1 VFFLPKPYVYI
12 TRKLDEASLTPLKEV
27 AHIEMWPSEDEPC
40 PREEL
45 EKQAAKV
52 DALLTMLSDQV
63 DEALLSKAPHVKVIA
78 NLAVGYDNIDLEAA
92 NKRNITICHTPDV
105 LTESTADLAFALLM
119 ASARRIVEAS
129 DWIKEGNWTGWGPL
143 LLAGADVHHKTL
155 GIVGMGSIGTALAKR
170 AAGFDMKVLYHN
182 RSRKPEAEA
191 QLGVTYAA
199 FEDLLTQSDFI
210 VCLTPLTPETKDMF
224 NEKAFDLMKN
234 SAYFINVSRGQTV
247 DEDALYEAVTT
258 GKIAGAGL
266 DVFRQE
272 PVSPSHPLTT
282 LRNVTVLPHI
292 GSASVETRKTMM
304 RLCAE
309 NIALVLQGQQ
319 AKTPVR
325 SSFQA
330 P

>member
-1 VFFLPKPYVYI
+1 MPKPYVYI

-27 AHIEMWPSEDEPC
+27 AHVEMWPSEDEPC

-45 EKQAAKV
+45 ETQAAKA
-52 DALLTMLSDQV
+52 DALLTMLSDQI
-63 DEALLSKAPHVKVIA
+63 DETLLSKAPNIKVVA

-92 NKRNITICHTPDV
+92 KKHGITVCHTPDV

-129 DWIKEGNWTGWGPL
+129 DWIKDGNWTGWGPL

-170 AAGFDMKVLYHN
+170 AKGFNMNVLYHN

-199 FEDLLTQSDFI
+199 FEELLKQSDFI

-309 NIALVLQGQQ
+309 NIALVLQDEP

-325 SSFQA
+325 L
-330 P
+330 

>member
-1 VFFLPKPYVYI
+1 MPKPYVYI

-92 NKRNITICHTPDV
+92 NKCNITICHTPDV

>member
-1 VFFLPKPYVYI
+1 MTKPYVYI

-27 AHIEMWPSEDEPC
+27 AHVEMWPSEDEPC

-45 EKQAAKV
+45 ETQAAKA
-52 DALLTMLSDQV
+52 DALLTMLSDQI
-63 DEALLSKAPHVKVIA
+63 DESLLSKAPNVKVVA
-78 NLAVGYDNIDLEAA
+78 NLAVGYDNIDLKAA
-92 NKRNITICHTPDV
+92 KNRGITVCHTPDV

-129 DWIKEGNWTGWGPL
+129 DWVKDGNWTGWGPL

-170 AAGFDMKVLYHN
+170 AKGFNMNVLYHN

-191 QLGVTYAA
+191 QLGVTYAD
-199 FEDLLTQSDFI
+199 FEELLKQSDFI

-247 DEDALYEAVTT
+247 NEDALYEAVTT

-309 NIALVLQGQQ
+309 NIALVLQDEP

-325 SSFQA
+325 S
-330 P
+330 

>member
-1 VFFLPKPYVYI
+1 MTKPYVYI

-27 AHIEMWPSEDEPC
+27 AHVEMWPSEDEPC

-45 EKQAAKV
+45 ETQAAKAE
-52 DALLTMLSDQV
+52 ALLTMLSDQI
-63 DEALLSKAPHVKVIA
+63 DETLLSKAPNIKVVA

-92 NKRNITICHTPDV
+92 KKHGITVCHTPDV

-129 DWIKEGNWTGWGPL
+129 DWIKDGNWTGWGPL

-170 AAGFDMKVLYHN
+170 AKGFNMNVLYHN

-199 FEDLLTQSDFI
+199 FEELLKQSDFI

-309 NIALVLQGQQ
+309 NIALVLQDEP

-325 SSFQA
+325 L
-330 P
+330 

>member
-1 VFFLPKPYVYI
+1 MPKPYVYI

-27 AHIEMWPSEDEPC
+27 AHVEMWPSEDEPC

-45 EKQAAKV
+45 ETQAAKA
-52 DALLTMLSDQV
+52 DALLTMLSDQI
-63 DEALLSKAPHVKVIA
+63 DEPLLSKAPNIKVVA

-92 NKRNITICHTPDV
+92 KKHGITVCHTPDV

-129 DWIKEGNWTGWGPL
+129 DWIKNGNWTGWGPL

-170 AAGFDMKVLYHN
+170 AKGFNMNVLYHN

-199 FEDLLTQSDFI
+199 FEELLKQSDFI

-309 NIALVLQGQQ
+309 NIALVLQDEP

-325 SSFQA
+325 L
-330 P
+330 

>member
-1 VFFLPKPYVYI
+1 MTKPYVYI

-27 AHIEMWPSEDEPC
+27 AHVEMWPSEDEPC

-45 EKQAAKV
+45 ETQAAKA
-52 DALLTMLSDQV
+52 DALLTMLSDQI
-63 DEALLSKAPHVKVIA
+63 DEFLLSKAPNIKVVA

-92 NKRNITICHTPDV
+92 KKRGITVCHTPDV

-129 DWIKEGNWTGWGPL
+129 DWIKDGNWTGWGPL

-170 AAGFDMKVLYHN
+170 AKGFNMNVLYHN
-182 RSRKPEAEA
+182 RSRKREAEA
-191 QLGVTYAA
+191 QLGVTYAD
-199 FEDLLTQSDFI
+199 FEELLKQSDFI

-247 DEDALYEAVTT
+247 DEDALYEAVKT

-309 NIALVLQGQQ
+309 NIVLVLQDEP

-325 SSFQA
+325 S
-330 P
+330 

>member
-1 VFFLPKPYVYI
+1 MPKPYVYI

-27 AHIEMWPSEDEPC
+27 AHVEMWPSEDEPC

-45 EKQAAKV
+45 ETQAAKA
-52 DALLTMLSDQV
+52 DALLTMLSDQI
-63 DEALLSKAPHVKVIA
+63 DETLLSKAPNIKVVA

-92 NKRNITICHTPDV
+92 KKHGITVCHTPDV

-129 DWIKEGNWTGWGPL
+129 DWIKDGNWTGWGPL

-170 AAGFDMKVLYHN
+170 AKGFNMNVLYHN
-182 RSRKPEAEA
+182 RSRKPEAEV

-199 FEDLLTQSDFI
+199 FEELLKQSDFI

-309 NIALVLQGQQ
+309 NIALVLQDEP

-325 SSFQA
+325 L
-330 P
+330 

>member
-1 VFFLPKPYVYI
+1 MPKPYVYI

-27 AHIEMWPSEDEPC
+27 AHVEMWPSEDEPC

-45 EKQAAKV
+45 KTQAAKA
-52 DALLTMLSDQV
+52 DALLTMLSDQI
-63 DEALLSKAPHVKVIA
+63 DETLLSNAPNIKVVA

-92 NKRNITICHTPDV
+92 KKHGITVCHTPDV

-129 DWIKEGNWTGWGPL
+129 DWIKDGNWTGWGPL

-170 AAGFDMKVLYHN
+170 AKGFNMNVLYHN
-182 RSRKPEAEA
+182 RSRKPEAEV

-199 FEDLLTQSDFI
+199 FEELLKQSDFI

-309 NIALVLQGQQ
+309 NIALVLQDEP

-325 SSFQA
+325 L
-330 P
+330 

>member
-1 VFFLPKPYVYI
+1 MPKPYVYI

-27 AHIEMWPSEDEPC
+27 ARVEMWPSEDEPC

-45 EKQAAKV
+45 ETQAAKA
-52 DALLTMLSDQV
+52 DALLTMLSDQI
-63 DEALLSKAPHVKVIA
+63 DEPLLSKAPNIKVVA

-92 NKRNITICHTPDV
+92 KKRGITVCHTPDV

-129 DWIKEGNWTGWGPL
+129 DWIKDGNWTGWGPL
-143 LLAGADVHHKTL
+143 LLAGADVHYKTL

-170 AAGFDMKVLYHN
+170 AKGFNMNVLYHN
-182 RSRKPEAEA
+182 RSRKPEIEA

-199 FEDLLTQSDFI
+199 FEELLKQSDFI

-309 NIALVLQGQQ
+309 NIALVLQDEP

-325 SSFQA
+325 S
-330 P
+330 

>member
-1 VFFLPKPYVYI
+1 MPKPYVYI

-27 AHIEMWPSEDEPC
+27 AHVEMWPSEDEPC

-45 EKQAAKV
+45 ETQAAKA
-52 DALLTMLSDQV
+52 DALLTMLSDQI
-63 DEALLSKAPHVKVIA
+63 DEPLLSKAPNIKVVA

-92 NKRNITICHTPDV
+92 KKHGITVCHTPDV

-129 DWIKEGNWTGWGPL
+129 DWIKDGNWTGWGPL

-170 AAGFDMKVLYHN
+170 AKGFNMNVLYHN

-199 FEDLLTQSDFI
+199 FEELLKQSDFI

-247 DEDALYEAVTT
+247 DEDALYEAVTK

-309 NIALVLQGQQ
+309 NIALVLQGEP

-325 SSFQA
+325 S
-330 P
+330 

>member
-1 VFFLPKPYVYI
+1 MTKPYVYI

-27 AHIEMWPSEDEPC
+27 AHVEMWPSEDEPC

-45 EKQAAKV
+45 ETQAAKA
-52 DALLTMLSDQV
+52 DALLTMLSDQI
-63 DEALLSKAPHVKVIA
+63 DEPLLSKAPNIKVVA

-92 NKRNITICHTPDV
+92 KKHGITVCHTPDV

-129 DWIKEGNWTGWGPL
+129 DWIKDGNWTGWGPL

-170 AAGFDMKVLYHN
+170 AKGFNMNVLYHN

-199 FEDLLTQSDFI
+199 FEELLKQSDFI

-266 DVFRQE
+266 DVFREE

-309 NIALVLQGQQ
+309 NIALVLQDEP

-325 SSFQA
+325 S
-330 P
+330 

>member
-1 VFFLPKPYVYI
+1 MTKPYVYI
-12 TRKLDEASLTPLKEV
+12 TRKLDEASLAPLKEV

-45 EKQAAKV
+45 EKQVAKA

-63 DEALLSKAPHVKVIA
+63 DETLLSKAPHVKVIA

-92 NKRNITICHTPDV
+92 KKRNITICHTPDV

-182 RSRKPEAEA
+182 RSRKPEVEA

-234 SAYFINVSRGQTV
+234 SAYFMNVSRGQTV

-266 DVFRQE
+266 DVFREE
-272 PVSPSHPLTT
+272 PVSPSHPLTA

-309 NIALVLQGQQ
+309 NIALVLQDQQ

-325 SSFQA
+325 SSYQA

>member
-1 VFFLPKPYVYI
+1 
-12 TRKLDEASLTPLKEV
+12 
-27 AHIEMWPSEDEPC
+27 
-40 PREEL
+40 
-45 EKQAAKV
+45 
-52 DALLTMLSDQV
+52 
-63 DEALLSKAPHVKVIA
+63 
-78 NLAVGYDNIDLEAA
+78 
-92 NKRNITICHTPDV
+92 
-105 LTESTADLAFALLM
+105 
-119 ASARRIVEAS
+119 
-129 DWIKEGNWTGWGPL
+129 
-143 LLAGADVHHKTL
+143 
-155 GIVGMGSIGTALAKR
+155 
-170 AAGFDMKVLYHN
+170 
-182 RSRKPEAEA
+182 
-191 QLGVTYAA
+191 
-199 FEDLLTQSDFI
+199 
-210 VCLTPLTPETKDMF
+210 PLTPETKDMF

>member
-1 VFFLPKPYVYI
+1 MTKPYVYI

-27 AHIEMWPSEDEPC
+27 AHVEMWQSEDEPC

-45 EKQAAKV
+45 ETQAAKA
-52 DALLTMLSDQV
+52 DALLTMLSDQI
-63 DEALLSKAPHVKVIA
+63 DEFLLSKAPNIKVVA

-92 NKRNITICHTPDV
+92 KKRGITVCHTPDV

-129 DWIKEGNWTGWGPL
+129 DWIKDGNWTGWGPL

-170 AAGFDMKVLYHN
+170 AKGFNMNVLYHN
-182 RSRKPEAEA
+182 RSRKREAEA
-191 QLGVTYAA
+191 QLGVTYAD
-199 FEDLLTQSDFI
+199 FEELLKQSDFI

-247 DEDALYEAVTT
+247 DEDALYEAVKT

-309 NIALVLQGQQ
+309 NIVLVLQDEP

-325 SSFQA
+325 S
-330 P
+330 

>member
-1 VFFLPKPYVYI
+1 MTKPYVYI

-27 AHIEMWPSEDEPC
+27 AHVEMWPSEDEPC

-45 EKQAAKV
+45 ETQAAKA
-52 DALLTMLSDQV
+52 DALLTMLSDQI
-63 DEALLSKAPHVKVIA
+63 DESLLSKAPNVKVVA
-78 NLAVGYDNIDLEAA
+78 NLAVGYDNIDLKAA
-92 NKRNITICHTPDV
+92 KNRGITVCHTPDV

-129 DWIKEGNWTGWGPL
+129 DWVKDGNWTGWGPL

-170 AAGFDMKVLYHN
+170 AKGFNMNVLYHN
-182 RSRKPEAEA
+182 RSRKPEAEE
-191 QLGVTYAA
+191 QLGVTYAD
-199 FEDLLTQSDFI
+199 FEELLKQSDFI

-309 NIALVLQGQQ
+309 NIALVLQDEP

-325 SSFQA
+325 S
-330 P
+330 

>member
-1 VFFLPKPYVYI
+1 MTKPYVYI

-45 EKQAAKV
+45 EKQAAKA

-63 DEALLSKAPHVKVIA
+63 DEALLSKTPNVKVIA

-92 NKRNITICHTPDV
+92 EKRNITICHTPDV

-143 LLAGADVHHKTL
+143 LLAGADIHHKTL

-191 QLGVTYAA
+191 QLGVTYAP
-199 FEDLLTQSDFI
+199 FEELLTQSDFI

-224 NEKAFDLMKN
+224 NEKAFDQMKN

-247 DEDALYEAVTT
+247 GEDALYEAVTT

-272 PVSPSHPLTT
+272 PISPSHPLAT
-282 LRNVTVLPHI
+282 LPNVTVLPHI

-325 SSFQA
+325 SSYKA

>member
-1 VFFLPKPYVYI
+1 MTKPYVYI

-27 AHIEMWPSEDEPC
+27 AHVEMWPSEDEPC

-45 EKQAAKV
+45 ETQAAKA
-52 DALLTMLSDQV
+52 DALLTMLSDQI
-63 DEALLSKAPHVKVIA
+63 DEPLLSKAPNIKVVA

-92 NKRNITICHTPDV
+92 KKHGITVCHTPDV

-129 DWIKEGNWTGWGPL
+129 DWIKDGNWTGWGPL
-143 LLAGADVHHKTL
+143 LLAGADIHHKTL

-170 AAGFDMKVLYHN
+170 AKGFNMNVLYHN

-199 FEDLLTQSDFI
+199 FEELLKQSDFI

-266 DVFRQE
+266 DVFREE

-309 NIALVLQGQQ
+309 NIALVLQDEP

-325 SSFQA
+325 S
-330 P
+330 

>member
-1 VFFLPKPYVYI
+1 MTKPYVYI

-40 PREEL
+40 SREEL
-45 EKQAAKV
+45 EKQAAKA

-92 NKRNITICHTPDV
+92 KKRNITICHTPDV

-234 SAYFINVSRGQTV
+234 SAYFMNVSRGQTV

-309 NIALVLQGQQ
+309 NIALILQGQQ
-319 AKTPVR
+319 AKTPVH
-325 SSFQA
+325 SSYQA

>member
-1 VFFLPKPYVYI
+1 LPKPYVYI

-27 AHIEMWPSEDEPC
+27 ARVEMWPSEDEPC

-45 EKQAAKV
+45 ETQAAKA
-52 DALLTMLSDQV
+52 DALLTMLSDQI
-63 DEALLSKAPHVKVIA
+63 DEPLLSKAPNIKVVA

-92 NKRNITICHTPDV
+92 KKRGITVCHTPDV

-129 DWIKEGNWTGWGPL
+129 DWIKDGNWTGWGPL
-143 LLAGADVHHKTL
+143 LLAGADVHYKTL

-170 AAGFDMKVLYHN
+170 AKGFNMNVLYHN
-182 RSRKPEAEA
+182 RSRKPEIEA

-199 FEDLLTQSDFI
+199 FEELLKQSDFI

-309 NIALVLQGQQ
+309 NIALVLQDEP

-325 SSFQA
+325 S
-330 P
+330 

>member
-1 VFFLPKPYVYI
+1 MTKPYVYI

-27 AHIEMWPSEDEPC
+27 AHVEMWPSEDEPC

-45 EKQAAKV
+45 ETQSAKA
-52 DALLTMLSDQV
+52 DALLTMLSDQI
-63 DEALLSKAPHVKVIA
+63 DEPLLSKAPNIKVVA

-92 NKRNITICHTPDV
+92 KKHGITVCHTPDV

-129 DWIKEGNWTGWGPL
+129 DWIKDGNWTGWGPL

-170 AAGFDMKVLYHN
+170 AKGFNMNVLYHN

-199 FEDLLTQSDFI
+199 FEELLKQSDFI

-266 DVFRQE
+266 DVFREE

-309 NIALVLQGQQ
+309 NIALVLQDEP

-325 SSFQA
+325 S
-330 P
+330 

>member
-1 VFFLPKPYVYI
+1 MTKPYVYI

-27 AHIEMWPSEDEPC
+27 AHVEMWQSEDEPC

-45 EKQAAKV
+45 ETQAAKA
-52 DALLTMLSDQV
+52 DALLTMLSDQI
-63 DEALLSKAPHVKVIA
+63 DEPLLSKAPNIKVVA

-92 NKRNITICHTPDV
+92 KKHGITVCHTPDV

-129 DWIKEGNWTGWGPL
+129 DWIKDGNWTGWGPL

-170 AAGFDMKVLYHN
+170 AKGFNMNVLYHN

-199 FEDLLTQSDFI
+199 FEELLKQSDFI

-266 DVFRQE
+266 DVFREE

-309 NIALVLQGQQ
+309 NIALVLQDEP

-325 SSFQA
+325 L
-330 P
+330 

>member
-1 VFFLPKPYVYI
+1 MTKPYVYI

-27 AHIEMWPSEDEPC
+27 AHVEMWPSEDEPC

-45 EKQAAKV
+45 ETQAAKA
-52 DALLTMLSDQV
+52 DALLTMLSDQI
-63 DEALLSKAPHVKVIA
+63 DEPLLSKAPNIKVVA
-78 NLAVGYDNIDLEAA
+78 NLAVGYDNIDVEAA
-92 NKRNITICHTPDV
+92 KKRGITVCHTPDV

-129 DWIKEGNWTGWGPL
+129 DWIKDGNWTGWGPL

-170 AAGFDMKVLYHN
+170 AKGFNMNVLYHN

-191 QLGVTYAA
+191 QLGVTYAG
-199 FEDLLTQSDFI
+199 FEELLKQSDFI

-224 NEKAFDLMKN
+224 NEQAFDLMKN

-309 NIALVLQGQQ
+309 NIALVLQDEP

-325 SSFQA
+325 S
-330 P
+330 

>member
-1 VFFLPKPYVYI
+1 MTKPYVYI

-27 AHIEMWPSEDEPC
+27 AHVEMWPSEDEPC

-45 EKQAAKV
+45 ETQAAKA
-52 DALLTMLSDQV
+52 DALLTMLSDQI
-63 DEALLSKAPHVKVIA
+63 DETLLSKAPNIKVVA

-92 NKRNITICHTPDV
+92 KKHGITVCHTPDV

-129 DWIKEGNWTGWGPL
+129 DWIKDGNWTGWGPL

-170 AAGFDMKVLYHN
+170 AKGFNMNVLYHN

-199 FEDLLTQSDFI
+199 FEELLKQSDFI

-247 DEDALYEAVTT
+247 DEDALYEAVTK

-309 NIALVLQGQQ
+309 NIALVLQDEP

-325 SSFQA
+325 S
-330 P
+330 

>member
-1 VFFLPKPYVYI
+1 MTKPYVYI

-27 AHIEMWPSEDEPC
+27 AHVEMWPSEDEPC

-45 EKQAAKV
+45 ETQAAKA
-52 DALLTMLSDQV
+52 DALLTMLSDQI
-63 DEALLSKAPHVKVIA
+63 DEPLLSKAPNIKVVA

-92 NKRNITICHTPDV
+92 KKHGITVCHTPDV

-129 DWIKEGNWTGWGPL
+129 DWIKDGNWTGWGPL

-170 AAGFDMKVLYHN
+170 AKGFNMNVLYHN

-199 FEDLLTQSDFI
+199 FEELLKQSDFI

-247 DEDALYEAVTT
+247 NEDALYEAVTT

-309 NIALVLQGQQ
+309 NIALVLQDEP

-325 SSFQA
+325 S
-330 P
+330 

>member
-1 VFFLPKPYVYI
+1 MPKPYVYI

-45 EKQAAKV
+45 EKQAAKA

-272 PVSPSHPLTT
+272 PVSSSHPLTT

>member
-1 VFFLPKPYVYI
+1 MTKPYVYI

-27 AHIEMWPSEDEPC
+27 AHVEMWPSEDEPC

-45 EKQAAKV
+45 ETQAAKA
-52 DALLTMLSDQV
+52 DALLTMLSDQI
-63 DEALLSKAPHVKVIA
+63 DEPLLSKAPNIKVVA

-92 NKRNITICHTPDV
+92 KKHGITVCHTPDV

-129 DWIKEGNWTGWGPL
+129 DWIKDGNWTGWGPL

-170 AAGFDMKVLYHN
+170 AKGFNMNVLYHN

-199 FEDLLTQSDFI
+199 FEELLKQSDFI

-266 DVFRQE
+266 DVFREE

-309 NIALVLQGQQ
+309 NIALVLQDEP

-325 SSFQA
+325 L
-330 P
+330 

>member
-1 VFFLPKPYVYI
+1 MTKPYVYI

-27 AHIEMWPSEDEPC
+27 AHVEMWPSEDEPC

-45 EKQAAKV
+45 ETQAAKA
-52 DALLTMLSDQV
+52 DALLTMLSDQI
-63 DEALLSKAPHVKVIA
+63 DEPLLSKAPNIKVVA
-78 NLAVGYDNIDLEAA
+78 NLAVGYDNIDLETA
-92 NKRNITICHTPDV
+92 KKHGITVCHTPDV

-129 DWIKEGNWTGWGPL
+129 DWIKDGNWTGWGPL

-170 AAGFDMKVLYHN
+170 AKGFNMNVLYHN

-199 FEDLLTQSDFI
+199 FEELLKQSDFI

-266 DVFRQE
+266 DVFREE

-309 NIALVLQGQQ
+309 NIALVLQDEP

-325 SSFQA
+325 S
-330 P
+330 

>member
-1 VFFLPKPYVYI
+1 MTKPYVYI

-27 AHIEMWPSEDEPC
+27 AHVEMWPSEDEPC

-45 EKQAAKV
+45 ETQAAKA
-52 DALLTMLSDQV
+52 DALLTMLSDQI
-63 DEALLSKAPHVKVIA
+63 DEPLLSKAPNIKVVA

-92 NKRNITICHTPDV
+92 KKRGITVCHTPDV

-129 DWIKEGNWTGWGPL
+129 DWIKDGNWTGWGPL

-170 AAGFDMKVLYHN
+170 AKGFNMNVLYHN

-199 FEDLLTQSDFI
+199 FEELLKQSDFI

-266 DVFRQE
+266 DVFREE

-309 NIALVLQGQQ
+309 NIALVLQDEP

-325 SSFQA
+325 L
-330 P
+330 